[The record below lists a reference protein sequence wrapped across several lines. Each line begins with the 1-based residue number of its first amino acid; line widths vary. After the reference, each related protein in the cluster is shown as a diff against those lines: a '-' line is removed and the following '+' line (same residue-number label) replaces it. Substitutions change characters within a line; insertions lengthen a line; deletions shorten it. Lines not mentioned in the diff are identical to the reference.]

1 MNKNLEVF
9 DEKNRM
15 EKINS
20 PRNKSKFTTAII
32 HYAPGELKPVNE
44 CINVEDKLTPV
55 KIKSNFIVVDEPPS
69 LRMQITPFANECYA
83 KTNDINIDREY
94 SRLLSL
100 YDNWQEMLANSNLYT
115 LKEKQTAQVDLFDQL
130 RYVKDLCALVDYKN
144 GDGSQLTTMP
154 VFMAKNKKR
163 PMLNSYQFSLPL
175 EANKTSAEP
184 KTTTR
189 KAFTPLDENNLEEKN
204 WITSTLRSGT
214 KLSRKDE
221 NDLALERIQREIE
234 LEKERQQEINNMR
247 KSLIL
252 NGEIA
257 KIQTKSY
264 QINEKSLKNS
274 PIVPTKTIRNLSKN
288 DDRIYQKAFD
298 HSIEINTEHSLTK
311 FHSPMAH
318 SLFSKR
324 AFSNKSNP
332 LEQIFIRRSIVD
344 DKLEALDY
352 SKNSTNGDNKKYDG
366 FITES
371 IPNMNENKSNEDKI
385 FEDSREK
392 LAEDEA
398 ITNYRQ
404 SIDKKN
410 MEKSMNEINALRT
423 NENCNQQENEPSNDS
438 SELIS
443 RITID
448 DDQIQ
453 PITLTKNSKYSVW
466 LIFGYDCDKE
476 EYRISLPSD

>member
-1 MNKNLEVF
+1 M
-9 DEKNRM
+9 
-15 EKINS
+15 
-20 PRNKSKFTTAII
+20 
-32 HYAPGELKPVNE
+32 
-44 CINVEDKLTPV
+44 
-55 KIKSNFIVVDEPPS
+55 
-69 LRMQITPFANECYA
+69 
-83 KTNDINIDREY
+83 
-94 SRLLSL
+94 
-100 YDNWQEMLANSNLYT
+100 
-115 LKEKQTAQVDLFDQL
+115 
-130 RYVKDLCALVDYKN
+130 
-144 GDGSQLTTMP
+144 
-154 VFMAKNKKR
+154 
-163 PMLNSYQFSLPL
+163 
-175 EANKTSAEP
+175 
-184 KTTTR
+184 
-189 KAFTPLDENNLEEKN
+189 
-204 WITSTLRSGT
+204 
-214 KLSRKDE
+214 
-221 NDLALERIQREIE
+221 ALERIQREIE

-274 PIVPTKTIRNLSKN
+274 PTAPTKTIRNLSKN

-324 AFSNKSNP
+324 TFSNKSNP

-423 NENCNQQENEPSNDS
+423 NENCNQQVIFIFF
-438 SELIS
+438 LIALLWFHKFALWFS
-443 RITID
+443 A
-448 DDQIQ
+448 
-453 PITLTKNSKYSVW
+453 KC
-466 LIFGYDCDKE
+466 G
-476 EYRISLPSD
+476 